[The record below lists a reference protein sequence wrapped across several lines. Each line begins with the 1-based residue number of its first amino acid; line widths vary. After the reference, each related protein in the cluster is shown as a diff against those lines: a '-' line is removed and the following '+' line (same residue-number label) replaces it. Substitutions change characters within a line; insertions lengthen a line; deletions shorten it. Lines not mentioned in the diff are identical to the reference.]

1 MSQFF
6 SSGHSKFSTG
16 TPTVAVEPEIQNYTQ
31 CLYRFSAKD
40 SVFSKIIQ
48 PVDTSSPQKSCG
60 KFGFLELKKIT

>member
-6 SSGHSKFSTG
+6 NSGHSKFSTG

-40 SVFSKIIQ
+40 IQ
-48 PVDTSSPQKSCG
+48 RMDTSSPQKSCG